1 MLTNYDTFSARL
13 FCGIF
18 GIFSLVV
25 VSITAFLCHPVYLDV
40 ILTRCH
46 VVVTVEWN
54 TMCRMCEVHLRG
66 RMDQFLCVYCD
77 VISLC
82 VHVCCD
88 VISMCVCCNVQGL
101 LSRRA
106 LIRWCHRRSAL
117 LLSTGQSATF
127 DIVSVTF
134 DLLLLE
140 THQLVHSK
148 LPPWYFSTT
157 EMLLYF
163 GPNTPFSLQR
173 CFSDVSVNYFQSP
186 WIIWTTQHLWFICT

>member
-1 MLTNYDTFSARL
+1 MLTNYDSLSARL
-13 FCGIF
+13 FYGIF

-25 VSITAFLCHPVYLDV
+25 VSITAFLSPCVF
-40 ILTRCH
+40 RCNSDKMSRGSYSG
-46 VVVTVEWN
+46 VEHSVWN
-54 TMCRMCEVHLRG
+54 VRGTVHLRG
-66 RMDQFLCVYCD
+66 RVEQFLCVYCD

-134 DLLLLE
+134 DLLLFDTAE
-140 THQLVHSK
+140 MRQLVHFKAASVIFFH
-148 LPPWYFSTT
+148 YI
-157 EMLLYF
+157 
-163 GPNTPFSLQR
+163 
-173 CFSDVSVNYFQSP
+173 DVVILWAQQTFQSAKM
-186 WIIWTTQHLWFICT
+186 FFRC